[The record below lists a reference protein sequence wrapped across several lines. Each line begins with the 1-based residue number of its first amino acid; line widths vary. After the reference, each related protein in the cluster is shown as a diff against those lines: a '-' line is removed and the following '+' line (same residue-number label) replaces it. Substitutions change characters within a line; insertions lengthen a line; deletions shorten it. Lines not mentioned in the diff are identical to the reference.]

1 MPSSQLCFVYLSNYP
16 SLIPLK
22 DWLVG
27 ICLVFLPQSLWSD
40 AHKHLLTARQKRWSP
55 DPRPEGPESNEWRLH
70 LFVFLIGKPISRSA
84 ACHCKLRARAGGN
97 STFFSQALVPRTPV
111 STEAGACLNFTS
123 LERSCCLGQVLPLI
137 AEPPPPP
144 FCHPDYAL
152 HKFEYTIQTV
162 FGAHGTLWVVQ
173 ILLLFKLFYIVI
185 HPSLLTKSYI
195 EGQSI
200 KEIQVEL
207 LSLKLK
213 CGFRVPSTQFPSCPL
228 QSSVEMLPGIHRIP
242 QNHFRTSRLDHEC
255 YSSYSGFYNLPLW
268 LSHKYFPSTMLNTE
282 AGLGEW
288 EAGMGDMV
296 PSPRVDYIT
305 REVSRKWD
313 EKRA

>member
-144 FCHPDYAL
+144 PVLPPGLCIAQVWVYHSNSVWCTWNSLGCTNPFAFQAFLYSHTPFSSYEVLHRRPVNKRDTSRTAL
-152 HKFEYTIQTV
+152 IE
-162 FGAHGTLWVVQ
+162 AEMWVSSS
-173 ILLLFKLFYIVI
+173 I
-185 HPSLLTKSYI
+185 HPVSLL
-195 EGQSI
+195 
-200 KEIQVEL
+200 
-207 LSLKLK
+207 
-213 CGFRVPSTQFPSCPL
+213 PSAVICWDAAWD
-228 QSSVEMLPGIHRIP
+228 P
-242 QNHFRTSRLDHEC
+242 QN
-255 YSSYSGFYNLPLW
+255 SSESFQNL
-268 LSHKYFPSTMLNTE
+268 
-282 AGLGEW
+282 
-288 EAGMGDMV
+288 
-296 PSPRVDYIT
+296 
-305 REVSRKWD
+305 
-313 EKRA
+313 